1 MLIEEDLGFNMAFN
15 IGAAHEPGH
24 VIGTT
29 GIIHDNL
36 ELYIDPSDFDSYPG
50 SGTTMT
56 DLSGNGANGTMS
68 AAAIGTTN
76 EESNFL
82 TFDGTD
88 DYISFSAI
96 TTLDAWSLCFWLW
109 HSVAQN
115 ANYERI
121 FGAASFQFDI
131 AEDTSDQITFYDG
144 AWETAMSDVTVT
156 ATDGWVNL
164 VFVFT
169 AGPRMHIYRN
179 GLQVKNS
186 LVDGRALGGK
196 AFKLGSRQASPGEY
210 WAGYMGPFM
219 VYSAMLTQSQVTC
232 NFNADRGRFG
242 V

>member
-1 MLIEEDLGFNMAFN
+1 MGFNMAFN

-36 ELYIDPSDFDSYPG
+36 ELYIDPSDFDSYIG

-96 TTLDAWSLCFWLW
+96 TTLDAWSLCFWLK
-109 HSVAQN
+109 HTVAQS
-115 ANYERI
+115 ANNERI
-121 FGAASFQFDI
+121 FGMASYQFEV
-131 AEDTSDQITFYDG
+131 AEDTGDKITFYDG
-144 AWETAMSDVTVT
+144 GWETAMSDVTIL

-169 AGPRMHIYRN
+169 SGPRMHIYRN
-179 GLQVKNS
+179 GLRVKDS
-186 LVDGRALGGK
+186 LADGRAIGGK
-196 AFKLGSRQASPGEY
+196 AFRLGSEVVSTVNEF

-219 VYSAMLTQSQVTC
+219 VYSSMLTQSQVTC